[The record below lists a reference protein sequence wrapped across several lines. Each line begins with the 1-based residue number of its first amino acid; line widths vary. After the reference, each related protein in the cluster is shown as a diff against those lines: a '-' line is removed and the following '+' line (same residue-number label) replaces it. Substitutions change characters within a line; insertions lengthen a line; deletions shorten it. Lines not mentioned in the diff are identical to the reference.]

1 MKLKIILL
9 LLQDVHFKL
18 SSFIERII
26 KNHDND
32 DALHGNGYDTKD
44 PFLDDSEL
52 QENLNHEKER
62 EKMDDLFYA
71 DKVNKTNNNDS
82 KSKGKKQSS
91 KALEN
96 ISENLKR
103 EILEREFG
111 ESDEEISDD
120 DDDETKSI
128 NILKPDIE
136 NELNSLE
143 QYINYF
149 HIDLSNDMI
158 DEKINSIDILILEY
172 YNQKR
177 PKIYINR
184 LCSILKASKKEIKK
198 KLYKIERNNKM
209 KEIERMKENE
219 KKELIKKMV
228 KEYEN
233 QSIIYIYI
241 Y

>member
-1 MKLKIILL
+1 
-9 LLQDVHFKL
+9 
-18 SSFIERII
+18 
-26 KNHDND
+26 
-32 DALHGNGYDTKD
+32 
-44 PFLDDSEL
+44 
-52 QENLNHEKER
+52 
-62 EKMDDLFYA
+62 MDDLFYA

-82 KSKGKKQSS
+82 KSKGKKQSL

-103 EILEREFG
+103 EILEREFE

-149 HIDLSNDMI
+149 HIDLSNDII

-219 KKELIKKMV
+219 EKELIKKMV

-241 Y
+241 NHNRNSCFI

>member
-1 MKLKIILL
+1 
-9 LLQDVHFKL
+9 
-18 SSFIERII
+18 
-26 KNHDND
+26 
-32 DALHGNGYDTKD
+32 
-44 PFLDDSEL
+44 
-52 QENLNHEKER
+52 
-62 EKMDDLFYA
+62 MDDLFYA

-103 EILEREFG
+103 EILEREFE

-149 HIDLSNDMI
+149 HIDLSNDII

-241 Y
+241 LIIIEIAASSEVPFTYKIIRSIRTEMYLKNNNYNTLIDL